1 MQLNRIQQQIFK
13 KLSKDEQLEPD
24 QYIAKHSQRFIGEKI
39 EKLEDLTEEQGD
51 SWITKAYIKSLG

>member
-24 QYIAKHSQRFIGEKI
+24 EYVTKHSQRFIGEKVQR
-39 EKLEDLTEEQGD
+39 LCDLTEQQGD
-51 SWITKAYIKSLG
+51 DWITKAYIKSLG